1 MFFTPAH
8 VSYWVTISSVKQTAL
23 GSCAQVAQKEARQM
37 PEGNQETRAGGS
49 QGGHAERCLDSRTI

>member
-37 PEGNQETRAGGS
+37 PEGNQETRGWWWPGRAWGKVL
-49 QGGHAERCLDSRTI
+49 RF